1 MCGLGGWMK
10 SDADASQRTMRNRFA
25 RGKRLYQPE
34 LLVLVVTFLLICYLH
49 FRHKPSGG
57 FSAATG
63 ATQVRLLL
71 GVVTLWDKIERR
83 HLIRHLY
90 PLSLKI
96 DGRGS
101 SDVVRTIFVVG
112 EPKTEAARAVLDWE
126 SRMYGDIMILEGVD
140 ENMNSGKSYYF
151 LKALHDWQILYQ
163 DGGWTHVGKIDDDTW

>member
-1 MCGLGGWMK
+1 M
-10 SDADASQRTMRNRFA
+10 FA
-25 RGKRLYQPE
+25 
-34 LLVLVVTFLLICYLH
+34 FCYLH

-151 LKALHDWQILYQ
+151 LKSLHDWQILYQ